1 MVIDTSAIVA
11 ILLEEPEAPYLVQAI
26 ALDNVRFIS
35 TFSVLEASFVI
46 SSRKGDAGLQQ
57 LRQFLEFIKVE
68 QKSLTDTQVNL
79 ATEAWLK
86 FGKGRHPASLNI
98 GDCCTYAL
106 SKETDEALLF
116 KGNDF
121 SQTDLELVDYSR
133 FLFE

>member
-11 ILLEEPEAPYLVQAI
+11 ILLEETEAPYLMQAI
-26 ALDNVRFIS
+26 ALDKVRLIS

-46 SSRKGDAGLQQ
+46 ASRKGDAGLQQ
-57 LRQFLEFIKVE
+57 LKQFLEFIKVE
-68 QKSLTDTQVNL
+68 QKALTDIQVNL

-106 SKETDEALLF
+106 SKETHEPLLF

-121 SQTDLELVDYSR
+121 SQTDLKLVDYSG
-133 FLFE
+133 FLLE

>member
-11 ILLEEPEAPYLVQAI
+11 ILLEEPEAPYLMQAI
-26 ALDNVRFIS
+26 VLDEVRLIS

-46 SSRKGDAGLQQ
+46 ASRKGDAGLQQ
-57 LRQFLEFIKVE
+57 LKQFLQFTKAE
-68 QKSLTDTQVNL
+68 QKALTDTQVSL

-106 SKETDEALLF
+106 SKETDEPLLF

-121 SQTDLELVDYSR
+121 SQTDLNLVDS
-133 FLFE
+133 FAK

>member
-1 MVIDTSAIVA
+1 MVIDTSAIIA
-11 ILLEEPEAPYLVQAI
+11 ILLEEPEASYLMQAI
-26 ALDNVRFIS
+26 VLDNIRLIS

-46 SSRKGDAGLQQ
+46 SSRKGEAGLQQ
-57 LRQFLEFIKVE
+57 LKQFLEFIKAE
-68 QKSLTDTQVNL
+68 QKSLTEKQASL

-106 SKETDEALLF
+106 SKETNEPLLF

-121 SQTDLELVDYSR
+121 SQTDLKLVDYSG

>member
-1 MVIDTSAIVA
+1 MVIDTSAIIA
-11 ILLEEPEAPYLVQAI
+11 ILLEEPEAPYLMQAI
-26 ALDNVRFIS
+26 ALDKVRLIS

-46 SSRKGDAGLQQ
+46 ASRKGDAGLQQ
-57 LRQFLEFIKVE
+57 LKQFLEFIKVE

-86 FGKGRHPASLNI
+86 FGKGRHSASLNI

-106 SKETDEALLF
+106 SKETNEPLLF

-121 SQTDLELVDYSR
+121 SQTDLNLVDYSG

>member
-11 ILLEEPEAPYLVQAI
+11 ILLEEPEAPYLMQAI
-26 ALDNVRFIS
+26 ALDKVRFIS

-46 SSRKGDAGLQQ
+46 ASRKGDAGLQQ
-57 LRQFLEFIKVE
+57 LRQFLELIKVE

-121 SQTDLELVDYSR
+121 SQTDLELVDYSQ

>member
-1 MVIDTSAIVA
+1 MVIDTSAIIA
-11 ILLEEPEAPYLVQAI
+11 ILLEEPEAPYLMQGI
-26 ALDNVRFIS
+26 ALDKVRLIS

-46 SSRKGDAGLQQ
+46 ASRKGDAGLQQ
-57 LRQFLEFIKVE
+57 LNQFLQFIKVE
-68 QKSLTDTQVNL
+68 QKSLTATQVSL

-106 SKETDEALLF
+106 SKETNEPLLF

-121 SQTDLELVDYSR
+121 SQTDLKWVDY
-133 FLFE
+133 LG

>member
-1 MVIDTSAIVA
+1 MVIDTSAIIA
-11 ILLEEPEAPYLVQAI
+11 ILLEESEAPYLMQAI
-26 ALDNVRFIS
+26 ALDKVRFIS

-46 SSRKGDAGLQQ
+46 ASRKGDAGLQQ
-57 LRQFLEFIKVE
+57 LKQFLEFIKVE

-106 SKETDEALLF
+106 SKETNEPLLF

-121 SQTDLELVDYSR
+121 SQTDLKLVDYSR

>member
-11 ILLEEPEAPYLVQAI
+11 ILLEEPEAPYLMQAI
-26 ALDNVRFIS
+26 ALDKERFIS

-57 LRQFLEFIKVE
+57 LKQFLEFIKVE
-68 QKSLTDTQVNL
+68 QKPLTDTQVNL

>member
-11 ILLEEPEAPYLVQAI
+11 ILFEEPEAPYLMQAI
-26 ALDNVRFIS
+26 ALDKVRFIS

-57 LRQFLEFIKVE
+57 LKQFLEFIKVE

>member
-11 ILLEEPEAPYLVQAI
+11 ILLEETEAPYLMQAI
-26 ALDNVRFIS
+26 ALDKVRFIS
-35 TFSVLEASFVI
+35 TFSVLEANFVI
-46 SSRKGDAGLQQ
+46 ASRKGDAGLQQ
-57 LRQFLEFIKVE
+57 LKQFLEFIKVE
-68 QKSLTDTQVNL
+68 QKALTDIQVNL

-106 SKETDEALLF
+106 SKETHEPLLF

-121 SQTDLELVDYSR
+121 SQTDLKLVDYSG
-133 FLFE
+133 FLLE

>member
-11 ILLEEPEAPYLVQAI
+11 ILLEEPEAPYLMQAI
-26 ALDNVRFIS
+26 ALDKVRLIS

-57 LRQFLEFIKVE
+57 LKQFLQFIKVE

-106 SKETDEALLF
+106 SKETNEPLLF

-121 SQTDLELVDYSR
+121 SQTDLKLVDYSG
-133 FLFE
+133 FLLE